1 MNPALQNELDCHA
14 LAKVEPTDRTD
25 QVLAR
30 AAILVYRSHLEHDEE
45 LFAGHREDV
54 LRRVDDGWRIA
65 RRTIVLDQSVLHAKG
80 LSIFF

>member
-30 AAILVYRSHLEHDEE
+30 AAILVYRSHLAQLPQFE
-45 LFAGHREDV
+45 GVNR
-54 LRRVDDGWRIA
+54 
-65 RRTIVLDQSVLHAKG
+65 
-80 LSIFF
+80 SISII